1 MIRHVLA
8 MVSGFLALSG
18 CAALTANPVTANQGP
33 PAAQS
38 FNQRF
43 PSQGGSFKAS
53 YSGEWNTH
61 KGGCGIFC
69 TSWKFHGSGGGPAL
83 GDSREHGVV
92 KGGFGSGDAVMI
104 QTGSAGNTIRV
115 HLSGGFCSPHLTYT
129 VSGGQ
134 GMFKKATGSGT
145 IHFSCTG
152 TNRGTYN
159 DNWNGTLYY

>member
-1 MIRHVLA
+1 MIRYILA
-8 MVSGFLALSG
+8 MASGFLALSS
-18 CAALTANPVTANQGP
+18 CAALTTEPIATNHGASL
-33 PAAQS
+33 AQS
-38 FNQRF
+38 FNRPFQ
-43 PSQGGSFKAS
+43 SQGGSFKAS

-61 KGGCGIFC
+61 KGGCGPFC
-69 TSWKFHGSGGGPAL
+69 TSWKFHGSGSGTAI

-104 QTGSAGNTIRV
+104 QTGSSGNSIRV
-115 HLSGGFCSPHLTYT
+115 HLNGGFCSPHLNYT

-134 GMFKKATGSGT
+134 GIFQKATGSGT